1 MVPVAIVLDPALA
14 VHTPEWVWLST
25 GVRAVDHC
33 VETLASY
40 RSNDYADGLADSA
53 LRLLVEGLARVK
65 ADPRDLEGRLKC
77 QIGAWPAMMPV
88 LAVVPMGASHAI
100 GHVLGGTCRVPP
112 GSTPCP
118 LSPPGLA
125 WHAAH
130 DNS

>member
-40 RSNDYADGLADSA
+40 RSSDYADGLADSA

-65 ADPRDLEGRLKC
+65 ADPRDLERRLKC
-77 QIGAWPAMMPV
+77 DIGPWQAEMPV
-88 LAVVPMGASHAI
+88 LAGDGGAMG
-100 GHVLGGTCRVPP
+100 GGRVWMTVL
-112 GSTPCP
+112 
-118 LSPPGLA
+118 
-125 WHAAH
+125 
-130 DNS
+130 D